1 MSTQVYKDLSLIFGP
16 PSGDFFAEVVSQS
29 ETSGESRS
37 KIYED
42 LLFDIIR
49 GVEARGFFD
58 EILTKIVGEDLQVGD
73 TFRTRQMFN
82 TARPD
87 LEKLV
92 TNSED
97 PISVPVLMFYTS
109 RFLSPDGNPIKTT
122 LTTDHLDA
130 LAAVLGHTLKLDWVQ
145 SIAAHHSQA
154 A

>member
-1 MSTQVYKDLSLIFGP
+1 MTTQIYKDLSLIFGP

-73 TFRTRQMFN
+73 TFRTRQMFHSI
-82 TARPD
+82 RPD
-87 LEKLV
+87 LEKLI

-109 RFLSPDGNPIKTT
+109 RFLSPDRNPINTT

-145 SIAAHHSQA
+145 SIGAHHSQA

>member
-1 MSTQVYKDLSLIFGP
+1 M
-16 PSGDFFAEVVSQS
+16 
-29 ETSGESRS
+29 
-37 KIYED
+37 
-42 LLFDIIR
+42 LFDIIR

-58 EILTKIVGEDLQVGD
+58 EILTKIVGEDLQVGH

-109 RFLSPDGNPIKTT
+109 RFLSSDGNPIKTT

>member
-1 MSTQVYKDLSLIFGP
+1 MTTQTYKDLSLIFGP
-16 PSGDFFAEVVSQS
+16 PSGHFFEEVVSQS
-29 ETSGESRS
+29 ETSGEPRS

-49 GVEARGFFD
+49 GAEARGFLD

-73 TFRTRQMFN
+73 TFRTRQIFHSV
-82 TARPD
+82 RPD

-97 PISVPVLMFYTS
+97 PIFVPVLMFYTS
-109 RFLSPDGNPIKTT
+109 RFHSPGGNPIKTT

-145 SIAAHHSQA
+145 SIAVHHSQA

>member
-1 MSTQVYKDLSLIFGP
+1 MTTQIYKDLSLIFGP

-29 ETSGESRS
+29 KTSGESRS

-58 EILTKIVGEDLQVGD
+58 EILTKIVGEDLQVED

-82 TARPD
+82 SARPD

-92 TNSED
+92 TNSEGPD
-97 PISVPVLMFYTS
+97 LRPSLNVLH
-109 RFLSPDGNPIKTT
+109 
-122 LTTDHLDA
+122 LTIP
-130 LAAVLGHTLKLDWVQ
+130 LARRQ
-145 SIAAHHSQA
+145 SH
-154 A
+154 

>member
-1 MSTQVYKDLSLIFGP
+1 MSTQIYKDLSLIFGP
-16 PSGDFFAEVVSQS
+16 PSGDLFEEVVSLS

-42 LLFDIIR
+42 LLFDIIK
-49 GVEARGFFD
+49 GVEARGFFN
-58 EILTKIVGEDLQVGD
+58 EILSKIVREDLQVGD
-73 TFRTRQMFN
+73 TFRTRQIFHSV
-82 TARPD
+82 RPN

-92 TNSED
+92 SNSED
-97 PISVPVLMFYTS
+97 TISVPVLMFYTS
-109 RFLSPDGNPIKTT
+109 RFHSPDGNPIKTT